1 MEGVSKRENEAVES
15 MKPAGG
21 LEAVGRNA
29 ATLVFLVKVT
39 PPSSDVPSRI
49 VAPAPLNSDACSQ
62 ATYTSPPGP
71 TAAAAPRLT
80 RKKDWFS
87 CSTTVGKD
95 QLNPPSVDRTSSIWP
110 GSEPKGRLVYET

>member
-1 MEGVSKRENEAVES
+1 MEGVSKRENGAVES

-29 ATLVFLVKVT
+29 ATLVLVKLT
-39 PPSSDVPSRI
+39 PPSSDVPSRM
-49 VAPAPLNSDACSQ
+49 VAPPPLNSACSQ
-62 ATYTSPPGP
+62 ATYTSPRGP

-87 CSTTVGKD
+87 CSTTVGED
-95 QLNPPSVDRTSSIWP
+95 QLSPPSVDRTSSIWP
-110 GSEPKGRLVYET
+110 GSKPKGRLVYET